1 MTDIIINT
9 ATVLTSLTTIGGFF
23 AIVIKKMMD
32 KQFEPLTKN
41 YELMNQKMDKKDYN
55 DCKRY
60 LTDFITDLK
69 NGIPKS
75 EIQIKMASETYDHYH
90 RPKDKGGLGGNT
102 WVEDN
107 WNKLKEEGKI

>member
-9 ATVLTSLTTIGGFF
+9 ATILTSLGTIGGFF
-23 AIVIKKMMD
+23 TYIFNKIMD
-32 KQFEPLTKN
+32 KKFEPLNT
-41 YELMNQKMDKKDYN
+41 KMDKKDYN

-90 RPKDKGGLGGNT
+90 RPKDEGGLGGNT